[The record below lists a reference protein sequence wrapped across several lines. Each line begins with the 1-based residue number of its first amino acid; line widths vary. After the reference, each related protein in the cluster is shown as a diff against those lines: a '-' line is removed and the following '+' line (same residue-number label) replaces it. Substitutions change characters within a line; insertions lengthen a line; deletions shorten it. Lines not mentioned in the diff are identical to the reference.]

1 MKKNFVVL
9 LVLSVILLS
18 GCGVKKETLTCTSVD
33 ETITETKPTNEV
45 KVDFEGK
52 DIVKLAMNIDV
63 EVSEQYKDYVNV
75 FKEKMEEQF
84 ASFEDQTGMTVDV
97 SEKDNKVL
105 VRLNADYKNMDSK
118 TKKELG
124 IVNEGA
130 NLEDVKK
137 SLEDEGFTCK

>member
-1 MKKNFVVL
+1 MKKRFIYVL
-9 LVLSVILLS
+9 ALSIVLLS

-33 ETITETKPTNEV
+33 ETVAETKSTNEI

-52 DIVKLAMNIDV
+52 NIVKLAMNIDV

>member
-1 MKKNFVVL
+1 MKKRFIYVL
-9 LVLSVILLS
+9 ALSIVLLS

-33 ETITETKPTNEV
+33 ETVAETKSTNEI

-52 DIVKLAMNIDV
+52 EIVKLAMNIDV

>member
-33 ETITETKPTNEV
+33 ETITETKSTNEV

-52 DIVKLAMNIDV
+52 EIVKLAMNIDV

>member
-52 DIVKLAMNIDV
+52 EIVKLAMNIDV

>member
-1 MKKNFVVL
+1 MKKRFIYVL
-9 LVLSVILLS
+9 ALSIVLLS

-33 ETITETKPTNEV
+33 ETVAETKSTNEI

-52 DIVKLAMNIDV
+52 NIVKLAMNIDV
-63 EVSEQYKDYVNV
+63 EVIEKYKDYVNV

>member
-9 LVLSVILLS
+9 LVLSVILIS

-33 ETITETKPTNEV
+33 ETVAETKSTNEI

-52 DIVKLAMNIDV
+52 NIVKLAMNIDV
-63 EVSEQYKDYVNV
+63 EVIEKYKDYVNV

>member
-1 MKKNFVVL
+1 MKKRFIYVL
-9 LVLSVILLS
+9 ALSIVLLS

-33 ETITETKPTNEV
+33 ETITETKSTNEV

-52 DIVKLAMNIDV
+52 EIVKLAMNIDV

>member
-9 LVLSVILLS
+9 LALSVILIS

-33 ETITETKPTNEV
+33 ETVAETKSTNEI

-52 DIVKLAMNIDV
+52 NIVKLAMNIDV
-63 EVSEQYKDYVNV
+63 EVIEKYKDYVNV

>member
-33 ETITETKPTNEV
+33 ETVAETKSTNEI

-52 DIVKLAMNIDV
+52 EIVKLAMNIDV